1 MPSMDYIVRI
11 YRHEKD
17 KPHKL
22 VGVVEEVGV
31 EEKKAFS
38 NLDELWNI
46 LNYPKAP
53 EKVNRL
59 PSKRAKH

>member
-22 VGVVEEVGV
+22 IGVVEEVGA

-38 NLDELWNI
+38 NLDELWKI
-46 LNYPKAP
+46 LNYPKTP
-53 EKVNRL
+53 ERVKRL
-59 PSKRAKH
+59 PRKKTKH